1 MTALDGA
8 FLKVNNTF
16 CGWINFSKDELIG
29 VKRIQDLFTMGAK
42 IFHQT
47 HWVPTLQMQG
57 SLAEIKMDIRRKDG
71 QIIPVLM
78 NARRRRRAEGEFDEI
93 AVFMAEDRNRYE
105 RELMAARRRADAL
118 LDMER
123 DSQTL
128 LRDRAL
134 FAEQM
139 VGIVSH
145 DLRNPLSTILMAAK
159 LLERADGE
167 RRVRVLGHVRDAA
180 ERAKRLVE
188 DLLDFT
194 QSRVGSG
201 LSVNLNLINLHDLV
215 ERTAEELKL
224 SFPGRQFELRITGSG
239 NCVADEDRLV
249 QLLDN
254 LVSNASVYGSEE
266 TPITISATTEGATAM
281 LQVHNGGLPIPADKI
296 SGIFEP
302 LVRGHTGT
310 TTRSVGLGL
319 FIVNQIAKA
328 HQGTMEVTSTVE
340 AGTTFTFRFPK
351 EGIA

>member
-1 MTALDGA
+1 M
-8 FLKVNNTF
+8 V
-16 CGWINFSKDELIG
+16 S
-29 VKRIQDLFTMGAK
+29 RQ
-42 IFHQT
+42 
-47 HWVPTLQMQG
+47 
-57 SLAEIKMDIRRKDG
+57 
-71 QIIPVLM
+71 
-78 NARRRRRAEGEFDEI
+78 
-93 AVFMAEDRNRYE
+93 
-105 RELMAARRRADAL
+105 RADAL
-118 LDMER
+118 LDLER
-123 DSQTL
+123 QSQNL

-145 DLRNPLSTILMAAK
+145 DLRNPLSTILMAVQ

-167 RRVRVLGHVRDAA
+167 RRVRVLGHIRDAA

-224 SFPGRQFELRITGSG
+224 SFQGRQFELRITGSG
-239 NCVADEDRLV
+239 NCIADEDRLV

-266 TPITISATTEGATAM
+266 TPITISATTEGPTAM
-281 LQVHNGGLPIPADKI
+281 LRVHNSGLPIPADKI

-328 HQGTMEVTSTVE
+328 HQGTMEVASTME

-351 EGIA
+351 EGTA